1 MSESFTTTV
10 PSASMNT
17 SFSPGIG
24 CGAWVS
30 WQLLSA
36 IGVVLTAHFAR
47 MDVPVWALSPDVKQ
61 FLLYVG
67 LAHVSAAVG
76 LSWRVLKR
84 GRVSAPGVIVA
95 ASASYAVLYT
105 LLRYSGGFSSRYV
118 LLIAF
123 VLTVVCLSVSIR
135 WIRVLLPVLLV
146 AVGGLGSIA
155 WGAMPEDRVVSTTLY
170 PLRPVPHQ
178 GAVPSAVTGGS
189 IELFEGGFLVAAGDG
204 GLFHLTEERP
214 GSALTSRRLPHRVP
228 LNLDAFSS
236 DGMRNG
242 TGRREFRVADILM
255 IESPAGMLKLFA
267 SHQYWIR
274 EEQCVVI
281 RLSSA
286 EAPRG
291 VLLNGGAEL
300 KWETLFE
307 TKPCLPINAQTNLGE
322 MGGRL
327 LRLDDNSVLLTVGD
341 VGFSGVGPDKR
352 NLAHPES
359 PYGKTIRID
368 WKNNQVETY
377 TTGHR
382 NAQGLYR
389 TSDGLIW
396 ATEHGPKGG
405 DELNLIRQGADY
417 GWPFVS
423 YGANYND
430 YVWPLDP
437 KPGRHLGHEPPAFAW
452 LPSIGV
458 SSLISVEQDLFAHWK
473 GDLLVAG
480 MREQSLFRLR
490 VRDGNVIFAEPIPIG
505 RRVRDLI
512 EAPDGRIVL
521 LQDYGT
527 VTFLEPTTPP
537 PIWNVNL
544 CQSPFLC

>member
-1 MSESFTTTV
+1 
-10 PSASMNT
+10 
-17 SFSPGIG
+17 
-24 CGAWVS
+24 
-30 WQLLSA
+30 
-36 IGVVLTAHFAR
+36 
-47 MDVPVWALSPDVKQ
+47 
-61 FLLYVG
+61 
-67 LAHVSAAVG
+67 
-76 LSWRVLKR
+76 
-84 GRVSAPGVIVA
+84 VSAPGVIVA
-95 ASASYAVLYT
+95 ASASYGVLYT

-118 LLIAF
+118 LLVAF
-123 VLTVVCLSVSIR
+123 ILTVVCLFVSIR
-135 WIRVLLPVLLV
+135 WIRVLLPVLVV
-146 AVGGLGSIA
+146 AVGGLGSVA
-155 WGAMPEDRVVSTTLY
+155 WGTMPENRVVSTTLY
-170 PLRPVPHQ
+170 PLRVVPHQ
-178 GAVPSAVTGGS
+178 GAVPSEVTGGG
-189 IELFEGGFLVAAGDG
+189 IKLFEGGFLVAAGDG

-214 GSALTSRRLPHRVP
+214 GSTLTSSRLPHRVP
-228 LNLDAFSS
+228 LNLDAFGS

-242 TGRREFRVADILM
+242 TGRREFRVADIFV
-255 IESPAGMLKLFA
+255 IELPTGMLKLFA
-267 SHQYWIR
+267 SHQHWMR
-274 EEQCVVI
+274 ENQCVVI

-286 EAPRG
+286 EAPRE
-291 VLLNGGAEL
+291 VILKGGAEL
-300 KWETLFE
+300 NWETLFE

-327 LRLDDNSVLLTVGD
+327 LRLDDDSLLMTVGD

-352 NLAHPES
+352 SLAQS
-359 PYGKTIRID
+359 SYGKTIRID
-368 WKNNQVETY
+368 WKNDQVETY

-389 TSDGLIW
+389 TPDGLIW

-405 DELNLIRQGADY
+405 DELNVIRQGADY

-430 YVWPLDP
+430 YVWPPDP
-437 KPGRHLGHEPPAFAW
+437 KPGRHLGYEGPAFAW

-490 VRDGNVIFAEPIPIG
+490 VRDGSVIFAEPIPIG

-537 PIWNVNL
+537 PIWNVNR
-544 CQSPFLC
+544 CQPPFLC